1 MEFALKPFSVHPRK
15 ILRVP
20 VITSS
25 VFSAAVAFEALAGQ
39 LLHHLTLAPLARFI
53 GVSAVETDAN
63 AEASVGLPT

>member
-25 VFSAAVAFEALAGQ
+25 VFSAAVALKPLR
-39 LLHHLTLAPLARFI
+39 LLHHLTLAPLARFHWRLR
-53 GVSAVETDAN
+53 VETDAN